1 MPLQIERGI
10 TARPFSVC
18 LYGPPKIGKTTWAS
32 KAPGVLFLR
41 TEDRLDH
48 IDADKLPLCKSWRE
62 VLDQLAQVAKED
74 HEYKTLAF
82 DSLTS
87 MERLLHEHIARGAN
101 KATVAEIDYGKG
113 YVAAVNEFRRV
124 LDAFTFL
131 RDNRGMNI
139 IAIGHSA
146 IEKQDNPGE
155 ASFDRYML
163 DLHKHARALVQ
174 QSFDNLFLAVEEVK
188 TVEEKAGFGQKK
200 NRAVGRV
207 VKMIV
212 SSTPRAVA
220 GNSLSIQDEEA
231 PFAFDWFAEAHRAFY
246 AQPKTDGGK
255 TDG

>member
-1 MPLQIERGI
+1 MPLIIDRGI

-18 LYGPPKIGKTTWAS
+18 LYGPPKIGKTTWAAQ
-32 KAPGVLFLR
+32 APGVLFLR

-48 IDADKLPLCKSWRE
+48 IDADKLPLCKSWRD
-62 VLDQLAQVAKED
+62 VIDQLGQVAKED

-87 MERLLHEHIARGAN
+87 AERLLHEHVARAAN
-101 KATVAEIDYGKG
+101 RATVAEIDYGKG

-131 RDNRGMNI
+131 RDKRAMNI

-146 IEKQDNPGE
+146 VEKQENPGE
-155 ASFDRYML
+155 SSFDRYML
-163 DLHKHARALVQ
+163 DLNKHARALVQ

-188 TVEEKAGFGQKK
+188 TVEEKAAFGKK

-231 PFAFDWFAEAHRAFY
+231 PFSFDWFAKAHRAFY
-246 AQPKTDGGK
+246 AQSPTHERSHDNG
-255 TDG
+255 